1 MRDLTSH
8 DELALDTLG
17 DKPTALFIIIPDTN
31 ATFNFLVAMLY
42 TQLFDSLCFKA
53 DDIYGGRR
61 QCLCAA
67 SLTSSPTSAAYPILI
82 SSSPRSA
89 AAKFPPASF
98 YNRSASSKQCTKKS
112 WETIVDNCD
121 SFLFLGGKGDETTKM
136 VSNQLGKETIDHR
149 SLNKSRGRETT
160 NSEQNSILG
169 RELLTDA
176 ELRLLKTDQCILS
189 IRTCPPFLSKKYPLE
204 KHPNYKKSADHDK
217 SLTYDISVEK
227 TDKQDTPLDPALIE
241 QITEFILPEPEEE

>member
-1 MRDLTSH
+1 
-8 DELALDTLG
+8 
-17 DKPTALFIIIPDTN
+17 
-31 ATFNFLVAMLY
+31 
-42 TQLFDSLCFKA
+42 
-53 DDIYGGRR
+53 
-61 QCLCAA
+61 
-67 SLTSSPTSAAYPILI
+67 
-82 SSSPRSA
+82 
-89 AAKFPPASF
+89 
-98 YNRSASSKQCTKKS
+98 
-112 WETIVDNCD
+112 
-121 SFLFLGGKGDETTKM
+121 M